1 MRFFRFVA
9 IGVVLLLLTGA
20 ILGTACTGAQ
30 GEQGPQGAPGADGV
44 GIESVVDNGDGTIT
58 IGLTDGSEYTTD
70 MVTGPQGAPG
80 EQGIQGIQGP
90 KGDTGEQ
97 GPQGPE
103 GLQGEKGDTGD
114 QGPQGIQGIQGE
126 PGPNLVVAM
135 GTVQAD
141 STLMEEY
148 GVDSVTWDPVEERY
162 VIVLTGISYS
172 DRYYP
177 TLVSAYGTGA
187 IISYSTFGS
196 NLRVGITNLSG
207 TPIQRKFNFV
217 VFEFP

>member
-1 MRFFRFVA
+1 MRFFRFMA
-9 IGVVLLLLTGA
+9 IGVVLLVLAGA
-20 ILGTACTGAQ
+20 ILGMACAGAQ
-30 GEQGPQGAPGADGV
+30 GEQGPKGDPGADGV

-70 MVTGPQGAPG
+70 MVTGPQGPQG
-80 EQGIQGIQGP
+80 EQGIQGP

-97 GPQGPE
+97 GLQGPQ

-114 QGPQGIQGIQGE
+114 TGAQGLQGIQGE

-141 STLMEEY
+141 STLMEGY
-148 GVDSVTWDPVEERY
+148 GVDSVTWDAVEERY

-187 IISYSTFGS
+187 IISYSLYGS
-196 NLRVGITNLSG
+196 NLMVRITNLSG